1 MKHYY
6 GNIEQSFK
14 ATVEKMKVLGLY
26 EEVAHMKI
34 YHFGKSAGKKIT
46 KFGSNFIMSRISQTD
61 GSVHIGV
68 MYLDKEGIIG
78 FHQAVTPQL
87 LLIIKGE
94 GIVRG
99 EEDELIKVREGD
111 AVFWNKDEWHE
122 TTSENGLTAIA
133 IEGEVDPELFMKE
146 KEQPEA

>member
-1 MKHYY
+1 
-6 GNIEQSFK
+6 
-14 ATVEKMKVLGLY
+14 
-26 EEVAHMKI
+26 MKI
-34 YHFGKSAGKKIT
+34 YHFGESTGKEIT
-46 KFGSNFIMSRISQTD
+46 KFGSNFIMSRISQTE
-61 GSVHIGV
+61 GSVHIGL
-68 MYLDKEGIIG
+68 MYLDKKGIIG

-122 TTSENGLTAIA
+122 TTSENGLTAVA

-146 KEQPEA
+146 KEQPEE